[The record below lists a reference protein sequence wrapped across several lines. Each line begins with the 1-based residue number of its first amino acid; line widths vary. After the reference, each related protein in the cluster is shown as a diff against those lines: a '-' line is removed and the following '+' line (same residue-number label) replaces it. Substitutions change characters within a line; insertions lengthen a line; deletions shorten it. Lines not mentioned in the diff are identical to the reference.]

1 MPYRCGDRNQ
11 INLFPQA
18 IEDYVGPD
26 DPVRAY
32 DTLVESLDFDDLG
45 IELNEMKIGCP
56 QYDPKTMLKLLVYG
70 YSYGIRSSRKL
81 ERAIYH
87 NISFIW
93 LMGGLKP
100 DHKTIAEFRRKNK
113 PALKRVLKQC
123 ARMCMNLGLISG
135 NTLFVD
141 GSKIRANASLNNT
154 WDEKKCQKVLKK
166 IDRRIDK
173 IISECDEADEREEG
187 APSHVKM
194 EEELKDQKTLKEK
207 VEKITKELEEEG
219 KTSKNTTDPECT
231 RIRSAHGVHAG
242 YNGQIVV
249 DEENGLIVNSDVVS
263 ENNDLNQFDEQINQA
278 NEAMGKECKAACGD
292 SGYADTNRLEKIDKQ
307 NIKVVVPSQRQAS
320 EKKAG
325 PFSKENFRYDSKKDC
340 YICPEGQ
347 VLKYSH
353 FDICKKHKCYQITDK
368 SICFNC
374 RYYGTCTKAKTGRKI
389 IRLPNEE
396 VREKLEAQYLE
407 PESQAIYKLRKQK
420 AELPFGHIKR
430 NLGVNAFLL
439 RGLEGAKAEMSLLA
453 SCFNLTR
460 MINILGV
467 ERIME
472 ICAAS

>member
-1 MPYRCGDRNQ
+1 MSYRHGKRNQ
-11 INLFPQA
+11 INLFPEA

-32 DTLVESLDFDDLG
+32 DALVESLDFNDLG
-45 IELNEMKIGCP
+45 IQLNEIKPGCP
-56 QYDPKTMLKLLVYG
+56 QYDPKAMLKLMVYG

-123 ARMCMNLGLISG
+123 ARMCMDLGLISG

-154 WDEKKCQKVLKK
+154 WDKKKCRKVLNK
-166 IDRRIDK
+166 IDKRIDK
-173 IISECDEADEREEG
+173 IISECDEADDREDG
-187 APSHVKM
+187 DSSHVKM
-194 EEELKDQKTLKEK
+194 GEELKDQKTLKEK
-207 VEKITKELEEEG
+207 VEEIAKELEEGE

-231 RIRSAHGVHAG
+231 RVRSAHGVHAG
-242 YNGQIVV
+242 YNGQVVV
-249 DEENGLIVNSDVVS
+249 DGENGLIVNTDVVS
-263 ENNDLNQFDEQINQA
+263 ENNDLNQFEDQINQA
-278 NEAMGKECKAACGD
+278 NETMGKKCKAACGD
-292 SGYADTNRLEKIDKQ
+292 SGYADTDKLERIDKQ

-320 EKKAG
+320 EKKPG
-325 PFSKENFRYDSKKDC
+325 PFSKEKFSYDAERDC
-340 YICPEGQ
+340 YICPEGHI
-347 VLKYSH
+347 LKYSH
-353 FDICKKHKCYQITDK
+353 FDIRKKHKSYQITDK

-389 IRLPNEE
+389 IRLPHEE

-407 PESQAIYKLRKQK
+407 PESQAIYKLRKQT

-439 RGLEGAKAEMSLLA
+439 RGLEGVKAEMSLFA

-467 ERIME
+467 ERIIK

>member
-1 MPYRCGDRNQ
+1 MSYRHGNRNQ
-11 INLFPQA
+11 INLFPEA
-18 IEDYVGPD
+18 IEDYVGSD

-32 DTLVESLDFDDLG
+32 DALVESLDFDDLG
-45 IELNEMKIGCP
+45 IQLNEIKPGCP
-56 QYDPKTMLKLLVYG
+56 QYDPKAMLKLLVYG

-123 ARMCMNLGLISG
+123 ARMCMDLGLISG

-154 WDEKKCQKVLKK
+154 WDKKKCRKVLNK
-166 IDRRIDK
+166 IDKRIDK
-173 IISECDEADEREEG
+173 IISECDEADDREDG
-187 APSHVKM
+187 DSSHVKM

-207 VEKITKELEEEG
+207 VEEIAKELEEEE

-231 RIRSAHGVHAG
+231 RVRSAHGVHAG
-242 YNGQIVV
+242 YNGQVVV
-249 DEENGLIVNSDVVS
+249 DGENGLIVNTDVVS
-263 ENNDLNQFDEQINQA
+263 ENNDLNQFEDQINQA
-278 NEAMGKECKAACGD
+278 NETMGKKCKAACGD
-292 SGYADTNRLEKIDKQ
+292 SGYADTGKLERIDKQ

-320 EKKAG
+320 EKKPD
-325 PFSKENFRYDSKKDC
+325 PFSKEKFSYDAERDC
-340 YICPEGQ
+340 YICPEGH
-347 VLKYSH
+347 VLEYSY
-353 FDICKKHKCYQITDK
+353 FDTRKKHKCYQITDK

-407 PESQAIYKLRKQK
+407 PESQAIYKLRKQT

-439 RGLEGAKAEMSLLA
+439 CGLEGVKAEMSLFA

-472 ICAAS
+472 TCAAS